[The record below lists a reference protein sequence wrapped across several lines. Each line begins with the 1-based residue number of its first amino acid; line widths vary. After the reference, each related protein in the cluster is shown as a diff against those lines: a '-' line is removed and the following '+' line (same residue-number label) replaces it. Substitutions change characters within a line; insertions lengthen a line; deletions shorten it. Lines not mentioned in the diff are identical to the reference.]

1 MYDIQ
6 LFYYLC
12 IAFKKLI
19 GMEYIF
25 QRKIYQQLRQWKQ
38 DNNGRSA
45 VLVEGARRIGKSTVV
60 EEFAKHEYK
69 SYILIDFNKASERVK
84 SLFDDLTDLDFIFL
98 FLQSIYHTTLYQRES
113 VIIFDEVQKCPMA
126 RQAIKY
132 LVQDGRYDYIETG
145 SLISIKQN
153 TEHITIPSEEDTI
166 EMYPMDYE
174 EFRWAM
180 GDTATLPLLRQSLER
195 NRSMGDDLNRQYMRD
210 LRLYMLVG
218 GMPQAVSEYLNT
230 KNLRSVDMVK
240 RKILKLYFDDFRKI
254 DKTGK
259 IGRLFQAIPAM
270 LSHGIGRFYPT
281 AIIKGVGADKMEDL
295 LIALEDSK
303 TVNIAYHADDPNVGL
318 PLSEDKS
325 RMKIYVGDI
334 GLMVTLAFGD
344 KSFAE
349 NVLYDKLLADRLQA
363 NMGYVYENLVAQ
375 MLKSSGNNL
384 YFHTWP
390 KDDKHN
396 YEVDFLLSRG
406 AKICPIEVKSAG
418 YKSHVS
424 LDAFCKKFSSRVGNR
439 YVVYTKDLRHDGET
453 TLLPI
458 YMVGVI

>member
-1 MYDIQ
+1 
-6 LFYYLC
+6 
-12 IAFKKLI
+12 
-19 GMEYIF
+19 MEYIF

>member
-1 MYDIQ
+1 MIFNC
-6 LFYYLC
+6 FYYLC
-12 IAFKKLI
+12 IAFKKPI

-38 DNNGRSA
+38 DNDGRSA

-60 EEFAKHEYK
+60 EEFAKQEYK

-406 AKICPIEVKSAG
+406 AKICPIEVKSAS

>member
-60 EEFAKHEYK
+60 EEFAKQEYK
-69 SYILIDFNKASERVK
+69 SYILIDFNKASERIK
-84 SLFDDLTDLDFIFL
+84 SLFDDLMDLDFIFL

-281 AIIKGVGADKMEDL
+281 AIIKGVGADKIEDL

-406 AKICPIEVKSAG
+406 AKICPIEVKSAS

-439 YVVYTKDLRHDGET
+439 YVVYTKDLRHDSET

>member
-1 MYDIQ
+1 LYDIQ

-38 DNNGRSA
+38 DNDGRSA
-45 VLVEGARRIGKSTVV
+45 VLVEGAQRIGKSTVV

-98 FLQSIYHTTLYQRES
+98 FLQSTYHTTLYQRES

-166 EMYPMDYE
+166 EMHPMDYE

-180 GDTATLPLLRQSLER
+180 GDTATIPLLRQSLER

-218 GMPQAVSEYLNT
+218 GMPQAVSEYLKT
-230 KNLRSVDMVK
+230 KNLRSVDTVK

-270 LSHGIGRFYPT
+270 LSHGVGRFYPT

-303 TVNIAYHADDPNVGL
+303 TVNVAYHATDPNVGL

-334 GLMVTLAFGD
+334 GLMVTLTFWD

-349 NVLYDKLLADRLQA
+349 NVIYDKLLADRLQA

-375 MLKSSGNNL
+375 MLKSNGNNL

-406 AKICPIEVKSAG
+406 AKICPIEVKSAS

-424 LDAFCKKFSSRVGNR
+424 LDAFCEKFSSRVGNR

-458 YMVGVI
+458 YMVGLV

>member
-1 MYDIQ
+1 
-6 LFYYLC
+6 
-12 IAFKKLI
+12 
-19 GMEYIF
+19 MEYIF

-38 DNNGRSA
+38 DNDGRSA

-98 FLQSIYHTTLYQRES
+98 FLQSTYHTTLYQRES